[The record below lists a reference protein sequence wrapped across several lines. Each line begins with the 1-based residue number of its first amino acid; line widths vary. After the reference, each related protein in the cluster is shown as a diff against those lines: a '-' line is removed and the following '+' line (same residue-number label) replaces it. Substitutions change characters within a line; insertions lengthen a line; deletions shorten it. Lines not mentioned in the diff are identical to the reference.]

1 MHHHKNISENSHLSE
16 LKDIYDKPTK
26 ISMTNLK
33 AKLDELIEENEWE
46 FDDVVEHDY
55 SHAAVVD
62 CIIYYVT
69 GYF

>member
-1 MHHHKNISENSHLSE
+1 
-16 LKDIYDKPTK
+16 
-26 ISMTNLK
+26 MTNLK
-33 AKLDELIEENEWE
+33 AKLDEIIKENEWE

-69 GYF
+69 GYL